1 MQQRGWSL
9 WHLITEATTSTALI
23 CISLITPLNNCKNYA
38 RVNVW
43 ATTNRWSDF
52 WILNVITRSAPRLE
66 ILNSWHF
73 YFSWIWLVLLFFFF
87 FPDLVRIPHCYGEH
101 SQLCFR
107 CGGRIPQ
114 TCIDLAACQCGRD
127 IQSGLSCLNIY
138 LSLNLAVKRGWHM
151 VSALLC
157 RRERERDVSI
167 THPQIA
173 MHPCI
178 CKATLSLLV
187 VPMMRAAAWQ

>member
-52 WILNVITRSAPRLE
+52 WFLNVITRSAPRLE

-87 FPDLVRIPHCYGEH
+87 FFFLTSLEFHTVMENIPSCASGVVAGFHRLALIWQPVSVDVTSSLGSAAWIYTYPLILPWREDDTWSLHYCA
-101 SQLCFR
+101 
-107 CGGRIPQ
+107 GG
-114 TCIDLAACQCGRD
+114 
-127 IQSGLSCLNIY
+127 
-138 LSLNLAVKRGWHM
+138 
-151 VSALLC
+151 
-157 RRERERDVSI
+157 ERER
-167 THPQIA
+167 
-173 MHPCI
+173 CI
-178 CKATLSLLV
+178 NHTPTDSHASLHL
-187 VPMMRAAAWQ
+187 